1 MIVSQGAP
9 GRIFVLR
16 LGDGD
21 TLPGSI
27 ETFARE
33 HGVTRALCAALGG
46 LGPGK
51 LVTGPEDGDV
61 MPPTP
66 MLHDIAAIHEAA
78 AIGTLF
84 PDANGAPKLHMHAA
98 LGREGKTATGC
109 VRPGLDVWKI
119 LEVVV
124 IELTGLDLV
133 RKRDPETGFE
143 LLSQA

>member
-1 MIVSQGAP
+1 MIVSQGAL
-9 GRIFVLR
+9 GRVFVLR

-21 TLPGSI
+21 SLPGSI

-33 HGVTRALCAALGG
+33 NGVSRALCAALGG
-46 LGPGK
+46 IGPGK
-51 LVTGPEDGDV
+51 LVVGPEDGDV

-66 MLHDIAAIHEAA
+66 MVIDVTAIHEAA

-84 PDANGAPKLHMHAA
+84 PDETGAPRLHMHAA
-98 LGREGKTATGC
+98 LGRDGKTATGC

-124 IELTGLDLV
+124 IELTGFDLV
-133 RKRDPETGFE
+133 RKKDAETGFE
-143 LLSQA
+143 LLSKA